1 MGIFAIVVGNCIMD
15 HRYMTV
21 NCTRIAQVSHS
32 EEYTEKKRL
41 PASGPC
47 LAQSINQEEMSDK
60 SSEGPKRFDRVDNL
74 CP

>member
-1 MGIFAIVVGNCIMD
+1 MGIFVIFVGSCIMD

-21 NCTRIAQVSHS
+21 NCTQIAQVSHS
-32 EEYTEKKRL
+32 EEYTKKRL
-41 PASGPC
+41 PALGPC

>member
-32 EEYTEKKRL
+32 EEYTEKKDYLLR
-41 PASGPC
+41 A
-47 LAQSINQEEMSDK
+47 LA
-60 SSEGPKRFDRVDNL
+60 
-74 CP
+74 